1 MCPNSPPGF
10 ASVLAYRHLLRVGA
24 CAPAAAGNF
33 GANEARDD
41 RGAVGLRDHARG
53 HQGAPA
59 RAAAAAFF
67 WPHDRAKPLRPL
79 TLCVLLVSLSQ
90 AAAARRRRREATDA
104 VEAAVAAAALGRQ
117 AGAAKTFARRRRA
130 DFLRACGARG
140 RRVRPPT
147 VAVCV
152 SVSGV
157 RGAQKCAFAFG
168 RDGVRG
174 VAGGQIFYCRNG

>member
-1 MCPNSPPGF
+1 MPASPPVF
-10 ASVLAYRHLLRVGA
+10 ISLPVCRHLLRIGA
-24 CAPAAAGNF
+24 HAPAAAGNF
-33 GANEARDD
+33 GANEARDG

-67 WPHDRAKPLRPL
+67 WPHGRAKPLRPL
-79 TLCVLLVSLSQ
+79 TLCVLLVSSHRLLLLVVG
-90 AAAARRRRREATDA
+90 AATDA
-104 VEAAVAAAALGRQ
+104 VEAAVAAAALGRR
-117 AGAAKTFARRRRA
+117 AGAAKIFARLRRA

-168 RDGVRG
+168 RDRP
-174 VAGGQIFYCRNG
+174 ARSK